1 MSMEFSCKTQAVSR
15 RLKVRAL
22 AHAAAIASLLYGSTA
37 SQSASIKLENLNG
50 LSSSVVAHIRGEI
63 KRGDDKRFK
72 KLVKGK
78 HVERVE
84 LSSNGGRIG
93 PAIKIGAYIRSLPEK
108 VITVVRAN
116 RKCLSACML
125 IFAAGKEMRAERSAI
140 LGVHQVF
147 EEKTG
152 KATVEAN
159 AWVARY
165 LIELGM
171 PPVVITTFASAKP
184 KQMTRITSGNATKL
198 GFGAIVF
205 GPIPRYASVPKPRS
219 KPTRIH
225 RPSQEELI
233 LDAIR
238 YPNSER
244 QVKVETA
251 SKGDFQLNNNDPKH
265 GKVDTDKQSE
275 GKSIYD
281 RILSNTEK
289 KLHNTPN
296 SQPELKQNVV
306 TSTSQQGRKLFYDRI
321 PKTNTKFMG
330 DRIPST
336 KN

>member
-1 MSMEFSCKTQAVSR
+1 M
-15 RLKVRAL
+15 
-22 AHAAAIASLLYGSTA
+22 
-37 SQSASIKLENLNG
+37 
-50 LSSSVVAHIRGEI
+50 VAHIRGEI
-63 KRGDDKRFK
+63 KRGDDKKFQ
-72 KLVKGK
+72 KLLKGRQL
-78 HVERVE
+78 ERVE

-93 PAIKIGAYIRSLPEK
+93 PAIQIGYYIRSQPGK
-108 VITVVRAN
+108 VITAVRAKQN
-116 RKCLSACML
+116 CLSACML
-125 IFAAGKEMRAERSAI
+125 IFAAGKEMRAEQSAI

-147 EEKTG
+147 EEKSG
-152 KATVEAN
+152 KPTVEAN

-171 PPVVITTFASAKP
+171 PAVVITTFASAKP

-225 RPSQEELI
+225 RPPLEEVI

-238 YPNSER
+238 NPNSER

-281 RILSNTEK
+281 RILSNTET

-296 SQPELKQNVV
+296 SQSELKQNVV
-306 TSTSQQGRKLFYDRI
+306 TSTSRQGRKLFYDRI
-321 PKTNTKFMG
+321 PKTSTKFTG
-330 DRIPST
+330 DRILSP